1 MPSGLIATP
10 HHESHTSR
18 NVRGMPLAEPSA
30 RLAKCG
36 NPQCGQSVS
45 LRLEINHDT
54 AGPSTTA
61 TARHQGRLRAKPPAC
76 PIGPGE
82 DK

>member
-10 HHESHTSR
+10 RHESNTGR
-18 NVRGMPLAEPSA
+18 NVREIPLAEPSA
-30 RLAKCG
+30 YLAKCG
-36 NPQCGQSVS
+36 NPQCVQSVS

-61 TARHQGRLRAKPPAC
+61 TARRRGRLRTKSPAR
-76 PIGPGE
+76 PIGPG
-82 DK
+82 